1 MKIYNKINN
10 DVWEDTFEDAN
21 GIISPNQIK
30 IDNKN
35 ILIFCFI
42 DVNENHRIIFEN
54 INRTFVPDP
63 NLDTISVENTKY
75 SIGTDCERMYLDL
88 SCKLE
93 GFKQY
98 FIHFLNDILEHIT
111 LDFSLIDSY
120 EKVCQEWRA
129 FLYKKT
135 TKLTLEEQYG
145 LISEIYF
152 LILLFEIRGPIES
165 LKAWRGPYREI
176 DFKFTNIDFEIK
188 STLKNK
194 HEHIINGLEQLL
206 PKKDKLGL
214 ISFCLN
220 KSDSDTGFSLP
231 DFVEKAEKFL
241 ENYPSLLLDFRR
253 LLNAELN
260 YDITDIDSY
269 NNNRFEFIEI
279 NYYHIDSSFPSLTKN
294 NLRADLPKNISKIE
308 YTLDFTNLSFTVFD
322 KTLLEN
328 LII

>member
-1 MKIYNKINN
+1 MKIYKEINL
-10 DVWEDTFEDAN
+10 DAWEDTSEDAN

-30 IDNKN
+30 IDNTD

-42 DVNENHRIIFEN
+42 DINNNHRIIFEN
-54 INRTFVPDP
+54 TNRIFVTDP
-63 NLDTISVENTKY
+63 NLDTISVDNTKY

-88 SCKLE
+88 SCKIE
-93 GFKQY
+93 GFKLY
-98 FIHFLNDILEHIT
+98 FIHFLNDILRHIT
-111 LDFSLIDSY
+111 LGYSLIDSY
-120 EKVCQEWRA
+120 EKVYQEWKA

-145 LISEIYF
+145 LICEIYF
-152 LILLFEIRGPIES
+152 LILLFEIKGPIES

-176 DFKFTNIDFEIK
+176 DFKFTNIDLEIK

-194 HEHIINGLEQLL
+194 HEHVINGLEQLL

-220 KSDSDTGFSLP
+220 KSDGVTGFSLP
-231 DFVEKAEKFL
+231 DFVEKVEKFL
-241 ENYPSLLLDFRR
+241 ANYPSLLLDFRR
-253 LLNAELN
+253 LLNEELN
-260 YDITDIDSY
+260 YDATEIDTY

-279 NYYHIDSSFPSLTKN
+279 NYYHIDGSFPSLTTN
-294 NLRADLPKNISKIE
+294 NLKTNLPQNISKIE
-308 YTLDFTNLSFTVFD
+308 YTLDFTNLNFDVFD
-322 KTLLEN
+322 EVLLKN